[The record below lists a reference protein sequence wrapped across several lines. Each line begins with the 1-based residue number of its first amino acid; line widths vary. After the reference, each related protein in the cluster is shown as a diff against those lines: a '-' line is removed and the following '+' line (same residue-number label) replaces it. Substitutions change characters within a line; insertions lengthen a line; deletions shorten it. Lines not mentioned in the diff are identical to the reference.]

1 MKWSEWYAT
10 GIRHLDEQH
19 KMLFKMS
26 EDYRVAL
33 DEERGERLY
42 VSMLE
47 SLTAYASAHF
57 GIEQD
62 CMFRYQCPAAE
73 ANEKAHLQF
82 IEVLDWFRRRHAE
95 RGFNA
100 AEAERLVTFIDEW
113 LANHIGR
120 IDVQLKP
127 CVEGS

>member
-1 MKWSEWYAT
+1 MKWSERYAT
-10 GIRHLDEQH
+10 GIQQLDEQH

-26 EDYRVAL
+26 EDYRATL
-33 DEERGERLY
+33 DEGRGEHSFS
-42 VSMLE
+42 VMLD
-47 SLTAYASAHF
+47 SLTAYATNHF
-57 GIEQD
+57 GMEQT

-73 ANEKAHLQF
+73 ANGRAHLEF
-82 IEVLDWFRRRHAE
+82 IEVLGWFRRRHAE
-95 RGFNA
+95 SGFKA
-100 AEAERLVTFIDEW
+100 DEADRLVMFIDDW